1 MEQALGAALRSR
13 NLQVME
19 ETSNPGGENPADDQ
33 NQKRRANGVHD
44 SLEMTLILR
53 SRNERCSATDE
64 GHLGGVGNNSVCL
77 STLAASSVVDN
88 IGNVLVNS
96 ERLSSHGRLING
108 QESVTRTVLLTYLV
122 IILTLVL
129 DILTGLFFQFALVLC
144 VAIGVVVGRDDAS
157 VSWNDLTIFDNN
169 LGKSA

>member
-1 MEQALGAALRSR
+1 MEQGLGAVLGSR

-19 ETSNPGGENPADDQ
+19 ETPNPGGENPPDDQ
-33 NQKRRANGVHD
+33 NQERRANGVHD
-44 SLEMTLILR
+44 SLEMTLILG

-77 STLAASSVVDN
+77 STLAAGGVIDN

-96 ERLSSHGRLING
+96 ERLSGHGRLING
-108 QESVTRTVLLTYLV
+108 QESVTRAVLFTYLV

-129 DILTGLFFQFALVLC
+129 DILTRLFFQFAYVLC
-144 VAIGVVVGRDDAS
+144 VAIGVVVGRDDERQLERL
-157 VSWNDLTIFDNN
+157 DHLR
-169 LGKSA
+169 